1 MKSDK
6 NMRLLSLAAAFTGAC
21 VVAPGVAMALDGAEG
36 AIQNRS
42 IGYVMTSEL
51 KAIYDTP
58 DGKKECPNGL
68 NDGPR
73 EQFKTM
79 FPEDGTKRRL
89 IDTQL
94 ARESEVWFPKTTP
107 DPIPYKYAVGNIAFG
122 LNLDGKVGPNDYTSP
137 DGEKGIDDQLQK
149 AWGCVANYR
158 SSSYNLLA
166 FNNWRKYQYNIIV
179 VELTDVDNLVNDND
193 VTLTTYRGLDKLMTD
208 ATGATYLPGGT
219 QRLDMRWGK
228 NFIQKFHGKIV
239 DGVLITE
246 GADYLMPSAGNGS
259 SVTNIRYYNTQWRLN
274 VLPERAE
281 GVMGG
286 YMDVEDWN
294 AASNQQRSTH
304 HQAYGQAA
312 TPSIY
317 RAMRQLA
324 DGHPDAKSG
333 ENGAISMA
341 LRVKFTQVFVKHP
354 DTAVSANT
362 APAAVK
368 TAGDDRD

>member
-1 MKSDK
+1 MKYGK
-6 NMRLLSLAAAFTGAC
+6 MQILGAAALASGAGF
-21 VVAPGVAMALDGAEG
+21 AGAAAAEDGAAA
-36 AIQNRS
+36 AIQNRA

-58 DGKKECPNGL
+58 DGKAECPNGL

-73 EQFKTM
+73 EQFKIL
-79 FPEDGTKRRL
+79 FPEDGKKRSL
-89 IDTQL
+89 VETQL
-94 ARESEVWFPKTTP
+94 EREGEVWFPKTTP
-107 DPIPYKYAVGNIAFG
+107 EKIPFKLAVGKTAFG
-122 LNLDGKVGPNDYTSP
+122 LNLDGKVGPNDFTSP
-137 DGEKGIDDQLQK
+137 EGDKGIDDQLQT

-166 FNNWRKYQYNIIV
+166 FNNWRKYPYNIIV
-179 VELTDVDNLVNDND
+179 IELTDVDSLVNDDD

-208 ATGATYLPGGT
+208 ATGGTYLPGGT

-228 NFIQKFHGKIV
+228 PFIQKFKGKIK
-239 DGVLITE
+239 DGVLTTE
-246 GADYLMPSAGNGS
+246 GADYVMPSAANGS
-259 SVTNIRYYNTQWRLN
+259 SLTDVHYYKTQWRLN

-286 YMDVEDWN
+286 YMDIQDWN

-324 DGHPDAKSG
+324 DYKDAKTG
-333 ENGAISMA
+333 EMTAISMA

-354 DTAVSANT
+354 DATVSANS
-362 APAAVK
+362 APGSAK
-368 TAGDDRD
+368 TGEE

>member
-1 MKSDK
+1 MSKMKVFG
-6 NMRLLSLAAAFTGAC
+6 AAVLMSGFGA
-21 VVAPGVAMALDGAEG
+21 ATAMAAEG
-36 AIQNRS
+36 AASALQNRS

-73 EQFKTM
+73 EQFKTL
-79 FPEDGTKRRL
+79 FPDDGKKRSL
-89 IDTQL
+89 VETQL
-94 ARESEVWFPKTTP
+94 AREGEVWWPHTTP
-107 DPIPYKYAVGNIAFG
+107 EQIPFKLAVGKTAFG
-122 LNLDGKVGPNDYTSP
+122 LNLDGKVGANDFTSP
-137 DGEKGIDDQLQK
+137 EGEKGIDDNLQT

-166 FNNWRKYQYNIIV
+166 FNNWRKYPYNIIV
-179 VELTDVDNLVNDND
+179 IELTDVDSLVNDDD

-208 ATGATYLPGGT
+208 ATGGTYLPGGT
-219 QRLDMRWGK
+219 QRIDMRWGK
-228 NFIQKFHGKIV
+228 PFVQKFKGHIK
-239 DGVLITE
+239 DGVLITA
-246 GADYLMPSAGNGS
+246 GADYTMPSAANGS
-259 SVTNIRYYNTQWRLN
+259 SLTNVHYYNTQWRLT

-281 GVMGG
+281 GLMGG
-286 YMDVEDWN
+286 YMDIEDWN

-324 DGHPDAKSG
+324 DYKDAKTG
-333 ENGAISMA
+333 EMSAISMA
-341 LRVKFTQVFVKHP
+341 LRVRFTQVFVKHP
-354 DTAVSANT
+354 ESTVAATTGGAS
-362 APAAVK
+362 APAE
-368 TAGDDRD
+368 RD